1 MAASLISVDVLARLF
16 ELSPRRIQQ
25 LADDGVIPRVER
37 GRYELVGAVRGYIK
51 HLREKAFAGDLGA
64 DAYSTQRARLTK
76 ARADM
81 AELEQRQ
88 LAKELIPADDIEAA
102 WSAVTLAL
110 RARLLS
116 IPTKAVPRL
125 LAAKDAVQ
133 ISEILRDQISE
144 ALDDLAN
151 VRVEVTTPVRTPDA
165 GASDDLGDEAFAA
178 AAEADD

>member
-25 LADDGVIPRVER
+25 LADDGIIPRVER
-37 GRYELVGAVRGYIK
+37 GRYELVGAVRGYVK
-51 HLREKAFAGDLGA
+51 HLREKAFGGDLGP
-64 DAYSTQRARLTK
+64 DTYGTQRARLTK

-81 AELEQRQ
+81 AEMERQQ
-88 LAKELIPADDIEAA
+88 LAAELIPADDVEAA

-133 ISEILRDQISE
+133 ISEVLRDQISE
-144 ALDDLAN
+144 ALDELAN
-151 VRVEVTTPVRTPDA
+151 LRVEVSQPVRPSDA
-165 GASDDLGDEAFAA
+165 SALDDLGDEALEAT
-178 AAEADD
+178 AEADD